1 MLSIIVYIFIVLNFY
16 AELSYFSEGDKL
28 HLDPTCGF
36 FITMSLRSN
45 TQCWLPEG
53 IRTLFRPIAVLTPD
67 VKLIVEN
74 VLLSEGF
81 VTGNVLASKICALY
95 DLFSE
100 LLSDQ
105 KHYDW

>member
-1 MLSIIVYIFIVLNFY
+1 
-16 AELSYFSEGDKL
+16 
-28 HLDPTCGF
+28 
-36 FITMSLRSN
+36 MSLQSN
-45 TQCWLPEG
+45 KQCWLPEG

>member
-1 MLSIIVYIFIVLNFY
+1 MLSIIVYTLIVLNFY
-16 AELSYFSEGDKL
+16 AELSYFSEGDKV

-36 FITMSLRSN
+36 FITMSLQSN
-45 TQCWLPEG
+45 KQCWLPEG